1 MPISH
6 FVGGWHLLRC
16 HIILFL
22 PPPPK
27 WFFSAGYYFSQVFL
41 YKLFSP
47 RNQSAGWNHPAITPL
62 KVKWLAPKIH
72 QTFALLTDSDL
83 SIVSKALWNSR
94 GQNSL
99 GERGGIHF
107 YLPLPGES
115 VRMYVDVITKF
126 SQMDSLPNFLSY
138 GAMLALG
145 LCTLI
150 GSAMTY
156 SVQLILYLVPLY
168 FHFVLWVQ
176 NTMYNYELEVC
187 IHGHLPLI
195 HCSYRSD
202 VNISSNLWN
211 IRDLVGCLY
220 FVFK

>member
-1 MPISH
+1 MSNIC
-6 FVGGWHLLRC
+6 FFQCR
-16 HIILFL
+16 ILFFPGISL
-22 PPPPK
+22 QA
-27 WFFSAGYYFSQVFL
+27 FFPSKSVCRIFFFV
-41 YKLFSP
+41 
-47 RNQSAGWNHPAITPL
+47 WNHPAITPL

-83 SIVSKALWNSR
+83 SIISKALWNSR

-115 VRMYVDVITKF
+115 IRMYVDVITKF

-138 GAMLALG
+138 GATLALG
-145 LCTLI
+145 LCTLM

-168 FHFVLWVQ
+168 FHFVLWIP
-176 NTMYNYELEVC
+176 NTMYNKVGSVYPWTFT
-187 IHGHLPLI
+187 IDPLLI
-195 HCSYRSD
+195 QIGREYF
-202 VNISSNLWN
+202 IK
-211 IRDLVGCLY
+211 LVKY
-220 FVFK
+220 

>member
-1 MPISH
+1 MV
-6 FVGGWHLLRC
+6 FQCR
-16 HIILFL
+16 ILFFSGISL
-22 PPPPK
+22 QA
-27 WFFSAGYYFSQVFL
+27 FFPSKSVCRMFF
-41 YKLFSP
+41 F
-47 RNQSAGWNHPAITPL
+47 WNHPAITPL

-72 QTFALLTDSDL
+72 QTFALLTGSDL

-126 SQMDSLPNFLSY
+126 SQMDSLPHFLSY
-138 GAMLALG
+138 GATLALG
-145 LCTLI
+145 LCALI

-156 SVQLILYLVPLY
+156 SVQLILYLVHLY

-195 HCSYRSD
+195 HCSWIQIGREYF
-202 VNISSNLWN
+202 IK
-211 IRDLVGCLY
+211 LVKY
-220 FVFK
+220 